1 MNIVILDY
9 ATFNNGDITAL
20 EDMAQSLICYDSTQP
35 HHVIERCKK
44 ADIAITNKVVFNRDL
59 LEQLS
64 NLKLICIAATGTNN
78 VDLIAAKEFDIAVT
92 NVVGYSTYSVVQHTF
107 SLIFNLLG
115 NTHRYLD
122 DCRNHAWQASEHFC
136 LLTYSIEEVFDK
148 TIAIIGYG
156 ELGQAVERAAIAFGL
171 KVIIAERKGHTPR
184 AGRVSFEQALSQ
196 ADIIS
201 LHCPLTDETC
211 NMISECELSLMK
223 PSSLIINTARGGI
236 VDESAL
242 VKALINNQI
251 AGAAFDVL
259 TVEPAESTNPL
270 MQYTGNNLLITPHIA
285 WASKQS
291 IVRLI
296 DEIALNIRAFQT
308 GNKRNRV

>member
-1 MNIVILDY
+1 
-9 ATFNNGDITAL
+9 
-20 EDMAQSLICYDSTQP
+20 
-35 HHVIERCKK
+35 
-44 ADIAITNKVVFNRDL
+44 
-59 LEQLS
+59 
-64 NLKLICIAATGTNN
+64 
-78 VDLIAAKEFDIAVT
+78 
-92 NVVGYSTYSVVQHTF
+92 
-107 SLIFNLLG
+107 
-115 NTHRYLD
+115 
-122 DCRNHAWQASEHFC
+122 
-136 LLTYSIEEVFDK
+136 VFDK